1 MSEPTIDDVIAAV
14 LGLRLP
20 MVSELDRRIITAK
33 ALAAQVADLTGLA
46 ADDAHTALC
55 YLPDNFLPLI
65 DSPQG
70 WAALACV
77 VAADCGVP
85 EPAHYPTLH

>member
-1 MSEPTIDDVIAAV
+1 MSEPTIGDVIAAV

-20 MVSELDRRIITAK
+20 AVSELDGRIISAK
-33 ALAAQVADLTGLA
+33 ALAAQLADLTGLA
-46 ADDAHTALC
+46 ADDAYSSLC
-55 YLPDNFLPLI
+55 YVPDNFLPLL

-70 WAALACV
+70 WTALACV

-85 EPAHYPTLH
+85 EPALRPTLH